1 MLPSLQRLRLE
12 APESVTDGLFDKL
25 LGKRKQA
32 EEEAAPPEEEEDEG
46 EEELAPPIK
55 LLILDFDLT
64 MTTTTYPINKRGV
77 AKKDVTANKTKLF
90 TEGMSK
96 QNHID
101 NFGGPVRVERMK
113 ELFDELIDNGTEL
126 RILSYGTKE
135 AIVHALEEVGLADYF
150 TEQDAELGNLVFG
163 TDVPPLND
171 PPAEGEDPD
180 KVVDKLGVV
189 AQWLDELD
197 LNGDEVLFLDD
208 DISNIRTPI
217 ELGSEDRGVAQ
228 ILYPGHARLHPYGY
242 FAESEPWIR
251 EMCGLPPRGEAAA
264 ATSEAGPSGA

>member
-12 APESVTDGLFDKL
+12 APESVTDGLFDNL
-25 LGKRKQA
+25 LGKRKM
-32 EEEAAPPEEEEDEG
+32 EEPEPEPEEEEG

-55 LLILDFDLT
+55 MLILDFDLT

-77 AKKDVTANKTKLF
+77 AKRDVTADKTKLF

-96 QNHID
+96 QNHMD
-101 NFGGPVRVERMK
+101 NFGGEERVERMK
-113 ELFDELIDNGTEL
+113 ELFDVLIDNGTEL

-150 TEQDAELGNLVFG
+150 TEKDEELGNLVFG

-189 AQWLDELD
+189 AQWMDELD

-208 DISNIRTPI
+208 DIANIRTPI
-217 ELGSEDRGVAQ
+217 ELGSTDRGVAQ

-242 FAESEPWIR
+242 FEQSEPWIR
-251 EMCGLPPRGEAAA
+251 EMCGLPPRRE

>member
-12 APESVTDGLFDKL
+12 APESVTDGLLDNL
-25 LGKRKQA
+25 LGKRKM
-32 EEEAAPPEEEEDEG
+32 EDPEPEEEEEG

-55 LLILDFDLT
+55 MLILDFDLT

-77 AKKDVTANKTKLF
+77 AKRDVTADKTKLF

-96 QNHID
+96 QNHMD
-101 NFGGPVRVERMK
+101 NFGGEERVGRMK

-150 TEQDAELGNLVFG
+150 TEKDEELGNLVFG

-189 AQWLDELD
+189 AQWMDELD
-197 LNGDEVLFLDD
+197 LNGDEILFLDD
-208 DISNIRTPI
+208 DIANIRTPI

-228 ILYPGHARLHPYGY
+228 LLYPGHAHLHPYGY
-242 FAESEPWIR
+242 FEQSEPWIR
-251 EMCGLPPRGEAAA
+251 EMCGLPPRGG
-264 ATSEAGPSGA
+264 AGPSSG

>member
-1 MLPSLQRLRLE
+1 
-12 APESVTDGLFDKL
+12 VTDGLFDNL
-25 LGKRKQA
+25 LGKRKM
-32 EEEAAPPEEEEDEG
+32 EEPAPEEEEDEG

-77 AKKDVTANKTKLF
+77 AKRDVTADKTKLF

-96 QNHID
+96 QNHLD
-101 NFGGPVRVERMK
+101 NFGGAERVERMK
-113 ELFDELIDNGTEL
+113 KLFDDVIDNGTEL

-150 TEQDAELGNLVFG
+150 TEKDEELGNLVFG

-189 AQWLDELD
+189 AQWMDELD

-208 DISNIRTPI
+208 DIANIRTPI
-217 ELGSEDRGVAQ
+217 ELGSDDRGVAQ

-242 FAESEPWIR
+242 FEQSEPWIR
-251 EMCGLPPRGEAAA
+251 EMCGLPPPEAEEAAA
-264 ATSEAGPSGA
+264 GEAGPSSG

>member
-12 APESVTDGLFDKL
+12 APESVTDGLFDNL
-25 LGKRKQA
+25 LGKRKM
-32 EEEAAPPEEEEDEG
+32 EEPAPEEEDEG

-55 LLILDFDLT
+55 MLILDFDLT

-77 AKKDVTANKTKLF
+77 AKRDVTADKTKLF

-96 QNHID
+96 QNHVD
-101 NFGGPVRVERMK
+101 NFGGAERVQRMK
-113 ELFDELIDNGTEL
+113 ELFDALIDNGTEL

-150 TEQDAELGNLVFG
+150 TEKDEELGNLVFG
-163 TDVPPLND
+163 TDVPPLNA

-189 AQWLDELD
+189 AQWMDELD

-208 DISNIRTPI
+208 DIANIRTPI
-217 ELGSEDRGVAQ
+217 ELGSDDRGVAQ
-228 ILYPGHARLHPYGY
+228 VLYPGHARLHPYGY
-242 FAESEPWIR
+242 FEQSEPWIR
-251 EMCGLPPRGEAAA
+251 EMCGLPSRE
-264 ATSEAGPSGA
+264 EAGPSSG

>member
-1 MLPSLQRLRLE
+1 MLPRLQRLRLE
-12 APESVTDGLFDKL
+12 APESVTDGIFDNL

-32 EEEAAPPEEEEDEG
+32 EEQEKEEEEEEG

-77 AKKDVTANKTKLF
+77 AKRDVTADKTKLF
-90 TEGMSK
+90 TQGMSK
-96 QNHID
+96 QNHVD
-101 NFGGPVRVERMK
+101 NFGGEERVERMK
-113 ELFDELIDNGTEL
+113 ELFDELIANGTEL

-150 TEQDAELGNLVFG
+150 TEKDEELGNLVFG

-208 DISNIRTPI
+208 DIANIRTPI
-217 ELGSEDRGVAQ
+217 ELGSDDRGVAQ

-242 FAESEPWIR
+242 FEQSEPWIR
-251 EMCGLPPRGEAAA
+251 EMCGLEPRGEAAA
-264 ATSEAGPSGA
+264 GEAGPSGA